1 MEKPAVDGS
10 HDEVPAQ
17 ELLLALGHALLL
29 GAAWETVFNDPRWAW
44 RALYIAYTHD
54 KLGTP
59 DQVEGVFFGQDEAEA
74 LVQRVASDY
83 ASSQPWQRPF
93 YKFKVA
99 DWPLGTLAI
108 RDARDSFHRSV
119 IRHVVI
125 LIKQA
130 LQRHGRL
137 PRGVAT
143 VAIGPVGA
151 IGGTAA
157 PALPAYVDVRG
168 RRIVLWEDCGSNA
181 GAEESIVFT
190 TCGKT
195 PLCGL
200 MNGSGEILVPPAF
213 EKVAPLRH
221 GLAVATRH
229 GKVGYI
235 DAGGNVVVPF
245 LYEDAVD
252 CCQELLLVRS
262 DGLWGAL
269 DRDGQE
275 VIAPRFTALTHD
287 VGNEALRAILDG
299 QHGYLSLSGELLA
312 GYCERPLLL
321 AEHAFAGERA
331 VFIAREA
338 STDAGAAPLRQV
350 LVDALGRQCGLQ
362 DFAAIAYGAHDAGLL
377 RASAQDGQGLRHGY
391 VGLHG
396 ETLIDFRFAA
406 AECFSEGLAAVA
418 DVAAPS
424 CYGYIDRRGHWM
436 IAPRFDAAGE
446 FHHGLAVASAPPPA
460 PGWRWRARALM
471 ERLHALSR
479 GKRPASRPL
488 AQSAAGHRYG
498 YIDRRGNWA
507 IAQRYLEAK
516 PFSEGLAPVRTERGW
531 RYIDTCGIAV
541 TPDHYQEAGPFKRG
555 VARIG
560 RRFDGPLRYGLVDS
574 GGREIIPPRFERLSY
589 PQRGMVTARDEFGL
603 WGCFTLYG
611 NIVAPFI
618 YREAHD
624 LQVALAA
631 RGATQVT

>member
-1 MEKPAVDGS
+1 MEKPAVAGS
-10 HDEVPAQ
+10 HDDASAQ
-17 ELLLALGHALLL
+17 ELLLTLGHALLL
-29 GAAWETVFNDPRWAW
+29 GTAWEDVFNDPRWAW
-44 RALYIAYTHD
+44 RSLHIAYTHD

-59 DQVEGVFFGQDEAEA
+59 DQVEGVFFGQGEAEA

-108 RDARDSFHRSV
+108 RDARDSFHRGV
-119 IRHVVI
+119 VRHVVM
-125 LIKQA
+125 LIKQV
-130 LQRHGRL
+130 LQRQGRL

-143 VAIGPVGA
+143 VAIAGA
-151 IGGTAA
+151 TA
-157 PALPAYVDVRG
+157 PALPAYIDVCG
-168 RRIVLWEDCGSNA
+168 RRIVLWEDCSSSA

-190 TCGKT
+190 TGGKT

-200 MNGSGEILVPPAF
+200 MNGGGDILVPPAF

-235 DAGGNVVVPF
+235 DAGGNMVVPF
-245 LYEDAVD
+245 LYEDAAD

-275 VIAPRFTALTHD
+275 VIAPRFTALAHD
-287 VGNEALRAILDG
+287 VGNEALRATLDG

-331 VFIAREA
+331 IFIAREA
-338 STDAGAAPLRQV
+338 TTDAGADPLRQV

-377 RASAQDGQGLRHGY
+377 SASAQVDQGLRHGY
-391 VGLHG
+391 IGLHG

-418 DVAAPS
+418 DTTAPS
-424 CYGYIDRRGHWM
+424 CYGYIDRRGHWT
-436 IAPRFDAAGE
+436 IAPRFDYAGE

-460 PGWRWRARALM
+460 PGWRSGAQALM
-471 ERLHALSR
+471 RHLHAWRR
-479 GKRPASRPL
+479 GPRSTALP
-488 AQSAAGHRYG
+488 QTESAPGRRYG

-507 IAQRYLEAK
+507 IEQIYLEAK
-516 PFSEGLAPVRTERGW
+516 PFNEGLAPVRTERGW